1 DAFTAELAKIGVPT
15 VASKAKFQQKVA
27 NLNVISNVEGIVT
40 GAGLKGGN
48 IEFWPHNYGPPNS
61 AAIPNASSE
70 LWDFGD
76 EIALPED
83 GYGSMQVHNHEAK
96 QTIFALNSW
105 KGGLKADLGIGNST
119 GQTRDWTF
127 MRNADTYSLKK
138 LRVLVRPK
146 K

>member
-1 DAFTAELAKIGVPT
+1 
-15 VASKAKFQQKVA
+15 
-27 NLNVISNVEGIVT
+27 
-40 GAGLKGGN
+40 
-48 IEFWPHNYGPPNS
+48 
-61 AAIPNASSE
+61 
-70 LWDFGD
+70 
-76 EIALPED
+76 
-83 GYGSMQVHNHEAK
+83 MQVHNHEAK